1 MDQKKIGN
9 FLKELR
15 TEKNLTQAQLA
26 EQFGVTNRSVSRWE
40 TGSNLPDISLIVEI
54 ADFYGVDVREIIDG
68 ERKRENMDKDIKEVA
83 DKMAD
88 YAKEEK
94 SKHLTAIQ
102 ILSILCVVALLIATT
117 SQLLSFSPDIGN
129 VVALLCTLA
138 GLALTF
144 VIALYVLGVL
154 KKIKNNKPLITAITI
169 VTVTLVSIGILQVIG
184 FAAIF
189 AFLLFDVASSKIQVY
204 DDPYDVYVMGK
215 SGKDIFLDTPNNMF
229 YIFPE
234 EIPEE
239 EKITEYQLTY
249 YNPWDPQYI
258 AYMTVEYTPE
268 EYASEMERLSEIGIE
283 KYTGY
288 YTVTDEPAGYDLVAM
303 HSDEYQGF
311 VYAMIP
317 EGAGEDNTTITYVGI
332 WFCNYVMDLDYTE
345 YIPNEYLLTGF
356 DATDE
361 NPYEI
366 ERLGTDEEMLKRSF
380 TLQ

>member
-1 MDQKKIGN
+1 MLDQKKIGN

-26 EQFGVTNRSVSRWE
+26 EHFGVTNRSVSRWE

-88 YAKEEK
+88 YAKVEK

-102 ILSILCVVALLIATT
+102 ILSILGVIALLVAVS
-117 SQLLSFSPDIGN
+117 SQLLSFEPGIGSL
-129 VVALLCTLA
+129 VALLCTLA

-144 VIALYVLGVL
+144 VISLYVLGVL

-169 VTVTLVSIGILQVIG
+169 VTVTLVSLGIIQVIF
-184 FAAIF
+184 FAIIF
-189 AFLLFDVASSKIQVY
+189 GLLMFDVATSKIQVY
-204 DDPYDVYVMGK
+204 DDPHDVYVMGE
-215 SGKDIFLDTPNNMF
+215 SGKDIFLDTKDDMF
-229 YIFPE
+229 FIFPE
-234 EIPEE
+234 DVPDDKEID
-239 EKITEYQLTY
+239 EYQLTY

-268 EYASEMERLSEIGIE
+268 EYVAEIERLDEIGIDE
-283 KYTGY
+283 YKGY
-288 YTVTDEPAGYDLVAM
+288 YTVTGEPEGYDLVAM
-303 HSDEYQGF
+303 ASNEYQGF

-332 WFCNYVMDLDYTE
+332 WFCNYMMDLDYYE
-345 YIPNEYLLTGF
+345 YIPEGYLLTGF
-356 DATDE
+356 NATQD
-361 NPYEI
+361 NPYSQ
-366 ERLGTDEEMLKRSF
+366 EMLNK
-380 TLQ
+380 LH

>member
-1 MDQKKIGN
+1 MLDQKKIGN

-26 EQFGVTNRSVSRWE
+26 EHFGVTNRSVSRWE

-88 YAKEEK
+88 YAKVEK

-102 ILSILCVVALLIATT
+102 ILSILGVIALLVAVS
-117 SQLLSFSPDIGN
+117 SQLLSFEPGIGSL
-129 VVALLCTLA
+129 VALLCTLA

-144 VIALYVLGVL
+144 VISLYVLGVL

-169 VTVTLVSIGILQVIG
+169 VTVTLVSLGIIQVIF
-184 FAAIF
+184 FAIIF
-189 AFLLFDVASSKIQVY
+189 GLLMFDVATSKIRVY
-204 DDPYDVYVMGK
+204 DDPHDVYVMGE
-215 SGKDIFLDTPNNMF
+215 SGKDIFLDTKDDMF
-229 YIFPE
+229 FIFPE
-234 EIPEE
+234 DVPDDKEID
-239 EKITEYQLTY
+239 EYQLTY

-268 EYASEMERLSEIGIE
+268 EYAAEIERLDEIGIDE
-283 KYTGY
+283 YKGY
-288 YTVTDEPAGYDLVAM
+288 YTVTGEPEGYDLVAM
-303 HSDEYQGF
+303 ASNEYQGF

-332 WFCNYVMDLDYTE
+332 WFCNYMMDLDYYE
-345 YIPNEYLLTGF
+345 YIPEGYLLTGF
-356 DATDE
+356 NATQD
-361 NPYEI
+361 NPYSQ
-366 ERLGTDEEMLKRSF
+366 EMLNK
-380 TLQ
+380 LH